1 LATTQG
7 EKRKRQKSPPVAERG
22 ITESNA
28 MKIQILA
35 FGITRDILG
44 SNTIQL
50 DLPQATKVAEL
61 RQQLYAQYPA
71 LQKLNNLAIA
81 LNTEYAGEDQVIGE
95 RDEVVLIPPVSG
107 G

>member
-1 LATTQG
+1 MYT
-7 EKRKRQKSPPVAERG
+7 KINV
-22 ITESNA
+22 
-28 MKIQILA
+28 MKIKILA

-44 SNTIQL
+44 GSMVEMQI
-50 DLPQATKVAEL
+50 PAEAKVADL
-61 RQQLYAQYPA
+61 RAALYAEYPA

-81 LNTEYAGEDQVIGE
+81 LNTEYASEEQTIAE

>member
-1 LATTQG
+1 MYT
-7 EKRKRQKSPPVAERG
+7 KINV
-22 ITESNA
+22 
-28 MKIQILA
+28 MKIKILA

-44 SNTIQL
+44 GSTVEMQIPAAASVA
-50 DLPQATKVAEL
+50 DLRAA
-61 RQQLYAQYPA
+61 LYAEYPA

-81 LNTEYAGEDQVIGE
+81 LNTEYASEEQTITE

>member
-1 LATTQG
+1 
-7 EKRKRQKSPPVAERG
+7 
-22 ITESNA
+22 
-28 MKIQILA
+28 MKIKILA

-44 SNTIQL
+44 GSTVEMQIPTAANVA
-50 DLPQATKVAEL
+50 DLRAA
-61 RQQLYAQYPA
+61 LYAEYPA

-81 LNTEYAGEDQVIGE
+81 LNTEYASEEQTITE

>member
-1 LATTQG
+1 
-7 EKRKRQKSPPVAERG
+7 
-22 ITESNA
+22 
-28 MKIQILA
+28 MKIKILA

-44 SNTIQL
+44 GSTVEMQIPAAANVA
-50 DLPQATKVAEL
+50 DLRAV
-61 RQQLYAQYPA
+61 LYAEYPA

-81 LNTEYAGEDQVIGE
+81 LNTEYASEEQTITE

>member
-1 LATTQG
+1 
-7 EKRKRQKSPPVAERG
+7 
-22 ITESNA
+22 
-28 MKIQILA
+28 MKIKILA

-44 SNTIQL
+44 GSTVEKQIPADANVA
-50 DLPQATKVAEL
+50 DLRAA
-61 RQQLYAQYPA
+61 LYAEYPA

-81 LNTEYAGEDQVIGE
+81 LNTEYASEEQTITE

>member
-1 LATTQG
+1 MHT
-7 EKRKRQKSPPVAERG
+7 KIHV
-22 ITESNA
+22 
-28 MKIQILA
+28 MKIKILA

-44 SNTIQL
+44 GSTVEMQIPAAASVA
-50 DLPQATKVAEL
+50 DLRAA
-61 RQQLYAQYPA
+61 LYAEYPA

-81 LNTEYAGEDQVIGE
+81 LNTEYASEEQTITE

>member
-1 LATTQG
+1 
-7 EKRKRQKSPPVAERG
+7 
-22 ITESNA
+22 
-28 MKIQILA
+28 MKIKILA

-44 SNTIQL
+44 GSTVEMQIPTEASVA
-50 DLPQATKVAEL
+50 DLRAA
-61 RQQLYAQYPA
+61 LYAEYPA

-81 LNTEYAGEDQVIGE
+81 LNTEYASEEQTITE

>member
-1 LATTQG
+1 
-7 EKRKRQKSPPVAERG
+7 
-22 ITESNA
+22 
-28 MKIQILA
+28 MKIKILA

-44 SNTIQL
+44 GSTVEMQISANANVA
-50 DLPQATKVAEL
+50 DLRAA
-61 RQQLYAQYPA
+61 LYAEYPA

-81 LNTEYAGEDQVIGE
+81 LNTEYASEEQTITE

>member
-1 LATTQG
+1 MHT
-7 EKRKRQKSPPVAERG
+7 KINV
-22 ITESNA
+22 
-28 MKIQILA
+28 MKIKILA

-44 SNTIQL
+44 GSTVEMQIPAAANVA
-50 DLPQATKVAEL
+50 DLRAA
-61 RQQLYAQYPA
+61 LYAEYPA

-81 LNTEYAGEDQVIGE
+81 LNTEYASEDQTITE

>member
-1 LATTQG
+1 MYT
-7 EKRKRQKSPPVAERG
+7 KINV
-22 ITESNA
+22 
-28 MKIQILA
+28 MKIKILA

-44 SNTIQL
+44 GSTVEMQIPADASVA
-50 DLPQATKVAEL
+50 DLRAA
-61 RQQLYAQYPA
+61 LYAEYPA

-81 LNTEYAGEDQVIGE
+81 LNTEYASEEQKIAE

>member
-1 LATTQG
+1 MHT
-7 EKRKRQKSPPVAERG
+7 KINV
-22 ITESNA
+22 
-28 MKIQILA
+28 MKIKILA

-44 SNTIQL
+44 GSTVEMQIPAAASVA
-50 DLPQATKVAEL
+50 DLRAA
-61 RQQLYAQYPA
+61 LYAEYPA

-81 LNTEYAGEDQVIGE
+81 LNTEYASEDQTITE